1 MKFCF
6 WQKSIKLQSPSYLCK
21 LISCATQEEIILNY
35 NGVNKLDHDNRR
47 SESYGSFKKNF
58 AAIVRP
64 VEKENLDL
72 IIGKMD
78 SFQIPQTQL
87 SEFTK
92 SIMQL

>member
-1 MKFCF
+1 MKLCF

-58 AAIVRP
+58 VAIVRP
-64 VEKENLDL
+64 C
-72 IIGKMD
+72 GKRKFRSHNRKD
-78 SFQIPQTQL
+78 GQL
-87 SEFTK
+87 SNPPNTA
-92 SIMQL
+92 IRIH